1 MVNAFHPDYIK
12 THEPKLMKSFRTI
25 EANRQAAETLT
36 KHVAKK
42 RKTDPLHG
50 FLHGI
55 QKARPSIDVKPFHI
69 YSKAGMPK

>member
-1 MVNAFHPDYIK
+1 
-12 THEPKLMKSFRTI
+12 MKSFRTI

-69 YSKAGMPK
+69 YSRA

>member
-1 MVNAFHPDYIK
+1 MINAFHPDYIK

-25 EANRQAAETLT
+25 EANRQASETLT

-42 RKTDPLHG
+42 RETNPLHG

-55 QKARPSIDVKPFHI
+55 KKARPSIDVKPFHI
-69 YSKAGMPK
+69 YSRA